1 MVAAIQLILPKLQP
15 WQEIIS
21 NWKLLLLIV
30 IFVSSKTTAE
40 QQPPVDIGDVTELK
54 GQVQV
59 IRDEP
64 YTAKLDFAI
73 QQNDNVQTNLGR
85 VGITFL
91 DDSVVKLTEHSELTI
106 DEYVFDP
113 NPSKSKLALNF
124 ASGTARFVTGAL
136 GRIDKENISIT
147 TPTANIAIRGT
158 DFTCTVDELG
168 RSLIILLPDAN
179 GLSSG
184 EILVTT
190 GMGTVTLNQPY
201 QATTTEVFESRPSS
215 PVILD
220 LNLDLIDNML
230 IVNPPKEN
238 FQLEQ
243 EENGK
248 ESKNILDIDYLE
260 FEELDQDALA
270 EDNLEF
276 TELDINYLDVNFFE
290 DLLAIVEE
298 LDLLKEEELKTEIGS
313 SVQGTG
319 IGQDLETQI
328 TTILQGEVISL
339 RREVQQKARIDIDGA
354 SSYTI
359 IFIQDGITNTV
370 KINGGGT
377 STITIK
383 QGS

>member
-1 MVAAIQLILPKLQP
+1 MAVPIPSTLPRLLRWLKTGLRL
-15 WQEIIS
+15 
-21 NWKLLLLIV
+21 KVLLLIL
-30 IFVSSKTTAE
+30 IFVSSKTIKGQQLAAE
-40 QQPPVDIGDVTELK
+40 IGDVTELN
-54 GQVQV
+54 GQAQIV
-59 IRDEP
+59 RDETYP
-64 YTAKLDFAI
+64 ATLDFEV
-73 QQNDNVQTNLGR
+73 QQNDLVETNIGR
-85 VGITFL
+85 IGITFL
-91 DDSVVKLTEHSELTI
+91 DDSTVRLTEHSKLTI

-136 GRIDKENISIT
+136 GAIDKDNISIT

-168 RSLIILLPDAN
+168 RSLIILLPDVN

-190 GMGTVTLNQPY
+190 AIGTVTLNQPY
-201 QATTTEVFESRPSS
+201 QATTTSVFESSPSK

-220 LNLDLIDNML
+220 LSLDLIDNML

-238 FQLEQ
+238 LKLQQ
-243 EENGK
+243 EESGK

-276 TELDINYLDVNFFE
+276 TELDINFLDVNFFE

-298 LDLLKEEELKTEIGS
+298 LDMLKEEELKSQIGS
-313 SVQGTG
+313 SIQGTS

-328 TTILQGEVISL
+328 TTILQGEVISF
-339 RREVQQKARIDIDGA
+339 RREVQQKARIDIDG
-354 SSYTI
+354 SNGYTI
-359 IFIQDGITNTV
+359 IFIQDGVTNRIKV
-370 KINGGGT
+370 NGGGT

-383 QGS
+383 QES

>member
-1 MVAAIQLILPKLQP
+1 MVAAIQLILPKLQL
-15 WQEIIS
+15 WQEIIL

-91 DDSVVKLTEHSELTI
+91 DDSVVKLTEHSKLTI

-136 GRIDKENISIT
+136 GRIDKENISIK

-168 RSLIILLPDAN
+168 RSLIILLPDPN

-201 QATTTEVFESRPSS
+201 QATTTEVFESKPSS

>member
-1 MVAAIQLILPKLQP
+1 M
-15 WQEIIS
+15 
-21 NWKLLLLIV
+21 
-30 IFVSSKTTAE
+30 AE
-40 QQPPVDIGDVTELK
+40 QQPLVEVGDVTELN
-54 GQVQV
+54 GQVQ
-59 IRDEP
+59 ILRDQP
-64 YTAKLDFAI
+64 YTAELDFSI
-73 QQNDNVQTNLGR
+73 QQNDNVQTNVGR

-91 DDSVVKLTEHSELTI
+91 DDSVVRLTEHSKLTI

-168 RSLIILLPDAN
+168 RSLIILLPDVN

-190 GMGTVTLNQPY
+190 SMGTVTLNQPY
-201 QATTTEVFESRPSS
+201 QATTTEVFEARPSS

-220 LNLDLIDNML
+220 LTLDIIDNML

-238 FQLEQ
+238 ISLEEQ
-243 EENGK
+243 SSSNN
-248 ESKNILDIDYLE
+248 KNILDIDYLE

-276 TELDINYLDVNFFE
+276 TELDINFLDVNFFE

-298 LDLLKEEELKTEIGS
+298 LDMLKEEELKSQVGS
-313 SVQGTG
+313 SVQGTE

-328 TTILQGEVISL
+328 ITILQGETISF
-339 RREVQQKARIDIDGA
+339 RREVQQKLRLDID
-354 SSYTI
+354 SSNGYTLV
-359 IFIQDGITNTV
+359 FIQDGVSNTIKV
-370 KINGGGT
+370 NGGGT

-383 QGS
+383 QSS

>member
-1 MVAAIQLILPKLQP
+1 MALFVFSKMIL
-15 WQEIIS
+15 
-21 NWKLLLLIV
+21 
-30 IFVSSKTTAE
+30 A
-40 QQPPVDIGDVTELK
+40 QQPVANIGDVTEIK
-54 GQVQV
+54 GQAQ
-59 IRDEP
+59 IFRDKP
-64 YTAKLDFAI
+64 YVPELDFGI
-73 QQNDNVQTNLGR
+73 QQNDNVQTNVGR

-91 DDSVVKLTEHSELTI
+91 DDSVVRLTEHSKLTI

-168 RSLIILLPDAN
+168 RSLIILLPDVN
-179 GLSSG
+179 GISSG

-201 QATTTEVFESRPSS
+201 QATTTEVFEARPSA

-220 LNLDLIDNML
+220 LSLDLIDNML

-238 FQLEQ
+238 LRLQQ
-243 EENGK
+243 EESGK
-248 ESKNILDIDYLE
+248 DSKNILDIDYLE

-276 TELDINYLDVNFFE
+276 TELDINFLDVNFFE

-298 LDLLKEEELKTEIGS
+298 LDMLKEEELKNQIGS
-313 SVQGTG
+313 SVQGTS

-328 TTILQGEVISL
+328 TTILQGEVISF
-339 RREVQQKARIDIDGA
+339 RREVQQKARIDIDG
-354 SSYTI
+354 SNGYTI
-359 IFIQDGITNTV
+359 IFIQDGVTN
-370 KINGGGT
+370 KIKVNGGGT

-383 QGS
+383 QES

>member
-1 MVAAIQLILPKLQP
+1 MAVPIPSTLPKLLR
-15 WQEIIS
+15 WL
-21 NWKLLLLIV
+21 KTGLRLKVLLLIL
-30 IFVSSKTTAE
+30 IFASSKTIKGQQLAAE
-40 QQPPVDIGDVTELK
+40 IGDVTELN
-54 GQVQV
+54 GQVQ
-59 IRDEP
+59 ILRDES
-64 YTAKLDFAI
+64 YTAELDFGI
-73 QQNDNVQTNLGR
+73 QQNDNVQTNVGR

-91 DDSVVKLTEHSELTI
+91 DDSVVRLTEHSKLTI

-168 RSLIILLPDAN
+168 RSLIILLPDVN

-190 GMGTVTLNQPY
+190 SMGTVTLNQPY
-201 QATTTEVFESRPSS
+201 QATTTEVFEARPSS

-220 LNLDLIDNML
+220 LTLDIIDNML

-238 FQLEQ
+238 ISLEEQ
-243 EENGK
+243 SSSNN
-248 ESKNILDIDYLE
+248 KNILDIDYLE

-276 TELDINYLDVNFFE
+276 TELDINFLDVNFFE

-298 LDLLKEEELKTEIGS
+298 LDMLKEEELKSQIGS
-313 SVQGTG
+313 SIQGTS

-328 TTILQGEVISL
+328 TTILQGEVISF
-339 RREVQQKARIDIDGA
+339 RREVQQKARIDIDG
-354 SSYTI
+354 SNGYTI
-359 IFIQDGITNTV
+359 IFIQDGVTNTIKV
-370 KINGGGT
+370 NGGGT

-383 QGS
+383 QES

>member
-1 MVAAIQLILPKLQP
+1 M
-15 WQEIIS
+15 
-21 NWKLLLLIV
+21 
-30 IFVSSKTTAE
+30 AE
-40 QQPPVDIGDVTELK
+40 QQPLVEVGDVTELN
-54 GQVQV
+54 GQVQ
-59 IRDEP
+59 ILRDQP
-64 YTAKLDFAI
+64 YTAELDFSI
-73 QQNDNVQTNLGR
+73 QQNDNVQTNVGR

-91 DDSVVKLTEHSELTI
+91 DDSVVRLTEHSKLTI
-106 DEYVFDP
+106 DKYVFDP

-124 ASGTARFVTGAL
+124 ASGTARFITGKL
-136 GRIDKENISIT
+136 GAINKENISIT

-168 RSLIILLPDAN
+168 RSLIILLPDIN
-179 GLSSG
+179 GISSG

-190 GMGTVTLNQPY
+190 ALGSVILNKPY
-201 QATTTEVFESRPSS
+201 EATTVDVFENKPSS

-220 LNLDLIDNML
+220 LSLDLIDNML

-238 FQLEQ
+238 LRLQQ
-243 EENGK
+243 EESNNK
-248 ESKNILDIDYLE
+248 SKNILDIDYLE

-276 TELDINYLDVNFFE
+276 TELDINFLDVNFFE

-298 LDLLKEEELKTEIGS
+298 LDMLKEEELKSQIGS
-313 SVQGTG
+313 SVQGTS

-328 TTILQGEVISL
+328 TTILQGEVISF
-339 RREVQQKARIDIDGA
+339 RREVQQKARIDIDG
-354 SSYTI
+354 SNGYTI
-359 IFIQDGITNTV
+359 IFIQDGVTNTIKV
-370 KINGGGT
+370 NGGGT

>member
-1 MVAAIQLILPKLQP
+1 MAVPIPSMLPKHLH
-15 WQEIIS
+15 WLKIGLRL
-21 NWKLLLLIV
+21 KALLLIL
-30 IFVSSKTTAE
+30 IFASFKTTKVQA
-40 QQPPVDIGDVTELK
+40 QAVDIGGVTELK
-54 GQVQV
+54 GQAQIV
-59 IRDEP
+59 RDDA
-64 YTAKLDFAI
+64 YQASLDFVV
-73 QQNDNVQTNLGR
+73 QQNDLVETNIGR
-85 VGITFL
+85 IGITFL
-91 DDSVVKLTEHSELTI
+91 DDSVVRLTEHSKLTI

-113 NPSKSKLALNF
+113 NPSNSKLALNF
-124 ASGTARFVTGAL
+124 ASGTARFITGKL
-136 GRIDKENISIT
+136 GAINKENISIQ

-168 RSLIILLPDAN
+168 RSLIILLPDIN

-184 EILVTT
+184 EIIVTT
-190 GMGTVTLNQPY
+190 AISSVTLNKPY
-201 QATTTEVFESRPSS
+201 QATTTNVFESNPSK
-215 PVILD
+215 PVLLD

-238 FQLEQ
+238 LRLQ
-243 EENGK
+243 EEQNNNK
-248 ESKNILDIDYLE
+248 SKNILDIDYLE

-276 TELDINYLDVNFFE
+276 TELDINFLDVNFFE

-298 LDLLKEEELKTEIGS
+298 LDMLKEEELKNQIGS
-313 SVQGTG
+313 SVQGTS

-339 RREVQQKARIDIDGA
+339 RREVQQKARIDIDG
-354 SSYTI
+354 SNGYTI
-359 IFIQDGITNTV
+359 IFIQDGVTNTV
-370 KINGGGT
+370 KVNGGGT

>member
-1 MVAAIQLILPKLQP
+1 MAVPIPSTLPKLLR
-15 WQEIIS
+15 WL
-21 NWKLLLLIV
+21 KTGLRLKVLLLIL
-30 IFVSSKTTAE
+30 IFASSKTIKGQQLPAE
-40 QQPPVDIGDVTELK
+40 IGDVTELN
-54 GQVQV
+54 GQVQ
-59 IRDEP
+59 ILRDES
-64 YTAKLDFAI
+64 YTAKLDFGI
-73 QQNDNVQTNLGR
+73 QQNDNVQTNVGR

-91 DDSVVKLTEHSELTI
+91 DDSVVRLTEHSKLTI

-168 RSLIILLPDAN
+168 RSLIILLPDVN

-190 GMGTVTLNQPY
+190 SMGTVTLNQPY
-201 QATTTEVFESRPSS
+201 QATTTEVFEARPSS

-220 LNLDLIDNML
+220 LSLDLIDNML

-238 FQLEQ
+238 ISLEEQ
-243 EENGK
+243 SSSNN
-248 ESKNILDIDYLE
+248 KNILDIDYLE

-276 TELDINYLDVNFFE
+276 TELDINFLDVNFFE

-298 LDLLKEEELKTEIGS
+298 LDMLKEEELKSQIGS
-313 SVQGTG
+313 SIQGTS

-328 TTILQGEVISL
+328 TTILQGEVISF
-339 RREVQQKARIDIDGA
+339 RREVQQKARIDIDG
-354 SSYTI
+354 SNGYTI
-359 IFIQDGITNTV
+359 IFIQDGVTNTIKV
-370 KINGGGT
+370 NGGGT

-383 QGS
+383 QES

>member
-1 MVAAIQLILPKLQP
+1 MAVPIPSTLPKPLR
-15 WQEIIS
+15 WLETGL
-21 NWKLLLLIV
+21 KLKVLLLIL
-30 IFVSSKTTAE
+30 IFASSKTIKGQQLAAE
-40 QQPPVDIGDVTELK
+40 IGDVTELN
-54 GQVQV
+54 GQVQ
-59 IRDEP
+59 ILRDEP
-64 YTAKLDFAI
+64 YTAELDFGI
-73 QQNDNVQTNLGR
+73 QQNDNVQTNVGR

-91 DDSVVKLTEHSELTI
+91 DDSVVRLTEHSKLTI

-168 RSLIILLPDAN
+168 RSLIILLPDVN

-190 GMGTVTLNQPY
+190 SMGTVTLNQPY
-201 QATTTEVFESRPSS
+201 QATTTEVFEAKPSS

-220 LNLDLIDNML
+220 LSLDLIDNML

-238 FQLEQ
+238 LRLQQ
-243 EENGK
+243 EESGK

-276 TELDINYLDVNFFE
+276 TELDINFLDVNFFE

-298 LDLLKEEELKTEIGS
+298 LDMLKEEELKSQIGS
-313 SVQGTG
+313 SVQGTS

-328 TTILQGEVISL
+328 TTILQGEVISF
-339 RREVQQKARIDIDGA
+339 RREVQQKARIDIDG
-354 SSYTI
+354 SNGYTI
-359 IFIQDGITNTV
+359 IFIQDGVTNTIKV
-370 KINGGGT
+370 NGGGT

-383 QGS
+383 QES

>member
-1 MVAAIQLILPKLQP
+1 MAVPIPSTLPKLLR
-15 WQEIIS
+15 WLETGL
-21 NWKLLLLIV
+21 KLKVLLLIL
-30 IFVSSKTTAE
+30 IFASSKTIKGQQLAAE
-40 QQPPVDIGDVTELK
+40 IGDVTELN
-54 GQVQV
+54 GQVQ
-59 IRDEP
+59 IFRDEP
-64 YTAKLDFAI
+64 YIAELDFGI
-73 QQNDNVQTNLGR
+73 QQNDNVQTNVGR

-91 DDSVVKLTEHSELTI
+91 DDSVVRLTEHSKLTI

-168 RSLIILLPDAN
+168 RSLIILLPDVN

-190 GMGTVTLNQPY
+190 SMGTVTLNQPY
-201 QATTTEVFESRPSS
+201 QATTTEVFEARPSS

-220 LNLDLIDNML
+220 LTLDIIDNML

-238 FQLEQ
+238 ISLEEQ
-243 EENGK
+243 SSSNN
-248 ESKNILDIDYLE
+248 KNILDIDYLE

-276 TELDINYLDVNFFE
+276 TELDINFLDVNFFE

-298 LDLLKEEELKTEIGS
+298 LDMLKEEELKSQIGS
-313 SVQGTG
+313 SIQGTS

-328 TTILQGEVISL
+328 TTILQGEVISF
-339 RREVQQKARIDIDGA
+339 RREVQQKARIDIDG
-354 SSYTI
+354 SNGYTI
-359 IFIQDGITNTV
+359 IFIQDGVTNTIKV
-370 KINGGGT
+370 NGGGT

-383 QGS
+383 QES